1 MSNFIEIEN
10 TCKAAAETAGALAVM
25 PAVRKNEMLDV
36 ARKALLSECAAILKA
51 NEKDVKAAEAAG
63 KAAHFIDRLRLTEK
77 RVQDMADGIKQ
88 IIALQ
93 DPIGGVLDKFT
104 ASKGL
109 EVTKVRVPLGVVGI
123 IYEARPNVTADCIA
137 LCIKSGNCVVLRG
150 SKDAYNSNA
159 AIVTAV
165 KNAFVK
171 NKMPADCVQLIKDTS
186 REGAESFMRQN
197 NYLDVLIPRGGAEL
211 IKSVVENAT
220 VPVIETGTGNCH
232 IYVEKTADID
242 MAAKIAVSAKI
253 SRPSVCNAAE
263 SLLIDK
269 AVAKKAL
276 PVILTALA
284 EKGVK
289 IKGCSET
296 MDIILQDYTTKVC
309 QKKIDIF
316 GEKSPNIF
324 DNLTA
329 AVEEDYYTEFL
340 DLVISV
346 KVVKD
351 ITEAVAHIN
360 KYGTKHSDAIIT
372 TNEKAAEY
380 FLNNVDSAAV
390 YVNAS
395 TRFTDGGEFGFGA
408 EMGIS
413 TQKLHARGPV
423 GLKELTSYKY
433 LVRGNGQVR

>member
-1 MSNFIEIEN
+1 
-10 TCKAAAETAGALAVM
+10 
-25 PAVRKNEMLDV
+25 
-36 ARKALLSECAAILKA
+36 
-51 NEKDVKAAEAAG
+51 
-63 KAAHFIDRLRLTEK
+63 
-77 RVQDMADGIKQ
+77 
-88 IIALQ
+88 
-93 DPIGGVLDKFT
+93 
-104 ASKGL
+104 
-109 EVTKVRVPLGVVGI
+109 
-123 IYEARPNVTADCIA
+123 
-137 LCIKSGNCVVLRG
+137 VVLRG

>member
-1 MSNFIEIEN
+1 MSNFLEIGN

-25 PAVRKNEMLDV
+25 PAARKNEMLDV
-36 ARKALLSECAAILKA
+36 ARNALLADCDAILKA

-77 RVQDMADGIKQ
+77 RVQDMTDGIKQ
-88 IIALQ
+88 VIELK
-93 DPIGGVLDKFT
+93 DPIGEVLDKFT

-150 SKDAYNSNA
+150 SKDAYNSNLAIVA
-159 AIVTAV
+159 AIKA
-165 KNAFVK
+165 AFVK
-171 NKMPADCVQLIKDTS
+171 NKMPAGCVQLIDDTS
-186 REGAESFMRQN
+186 REGAQIFMRQN
-197 NYLDVLIPRGGAEL
+197 KYLDVLIPRGGAEL
-211 IKSVVENAT
+211 IKRVVENAT

-242 MAAKIAVSAKI
+242 TAVKIAVNAKV

-269 AVAKKAL
+269 AIAREAL
-276 PVILTALA
+276 PVILAALA
-284 EKGVK
+284 DKGVK

-296 MDIILQDYTTKVC
+296 LYIMNDYNAK
-309 QKKIDIF
+309 
-316 GEKSPNIF
+316 
-324 DNLTA
+324 TA
-329 AVEEDYYTEFL
+329 LESGAVNDRLFQAVTLATDEDYYTEFL
-340 DLVISV
+340 DLIISV

-351 ITEAVAHIN
+351 IAEAAAHIN

-372 TNEKAAEY
+372 TDEKAAEY

-433 LVRGNGQVR
+433 LVKGNGQIR